1 MNYVISVM
9 FKDRVG
15 IIADVT
21 SAIKK
26 IGGNLEDL
34 SQTVMRGYFTMLLLA
49 AFPEG
54 TDVKHIQEAF
64 HAVKGLENFEIGI
77 VPFEQDD
84 EAIAAESDDQA
95 LYVLTASGPD
105 APGLVASVAEY
116 LRQKSMNIVDLTTKV
131 SQGQYIMMFLVKLP
145 PKTDVGKLKRS
156 LQIATAEIGLK
167 TELRH
172 QALFKKTHEI

>member
-54 TDVKHIQEAF
+54 TDVKNIQEAF

-84 EAIAAESDDQA
+84 EAIAAESEDQD

-105 APGLVASVAEY
+105 APGLVAFVAEY
-116 LRQKSMNIVDLTTKV
+116 LRQKSINIVDLTTKV
-131 SQGQYIMMFLVKLP
+131 SQGQYLMMFLVKLP

-156 LQIATAEIGLK
+156 LQIATTELGLK

-172 QALFKKTHEI
+172 QALFKKTNEI

>member
-49 AFPEG
+49 AFPDG

-77 VPFEQDD
+77 VPFVQDD
-84 EAIAAESDDQA
+84 AATAAESEDQD

-116 LRQKSMNIVDLTTKV
+116 LRQKSINIVDLTTKV
-131 SQGQYIMMFLVKLP
+131 SQGQYLMMFLVKLP
-145 PKTDVGKLKRS
+145 PRTDVGKLKRS
-156 LQIATAEIGLK
+156 LQIATADLGLK

-172 QALFKKTHEI
+172 QALFKKTNEI

>member
-49 AFPEG
+49 AFPDG
-54 TDVKHIQEAF
+54 TDVNYIQEAF

-77 VPFEQDD
+77 VPFVQDD
-84 EAIAAESDDQA
+84 AAIAAESEDQD

-116 LRQKSMNIVDLTTKV
+116 LRQKSINIVDLTTKV
-131 SQGQYIMMFLVKLP
+131 SQGQYLMMFLVKLP

-156 LQIATAEIGLK
+156 LQIATADLGLK

-172 QALFKKTHEI
+172 QALFKKTNEI

>member
-34 SQTVMRGYFTMLLLA
+34 SQTVMRGYFTMILFA

-64 HAVKGLENFEIGI
+64 HAVKGLENFELGI

-84 EAIAAESDDQA
+84 EAIAAESEDQD

-105 APGLVASVAEY
+105 APGLVATIAEY
-116 LRQKSMNIVDLTTKV
+116 LRQKAINIVDLTTKV
-131 SQGQYIMMFLVKLP
+131 SQGQYLMMFLVKLP
-145 PKTDVGKLKRS
+145 AKTDVGKLKRS
-156 LQIATAEIGLK
+156 LQIATADLGLK

-172 QALFKKTHEI
+172 QALFKKTNEI